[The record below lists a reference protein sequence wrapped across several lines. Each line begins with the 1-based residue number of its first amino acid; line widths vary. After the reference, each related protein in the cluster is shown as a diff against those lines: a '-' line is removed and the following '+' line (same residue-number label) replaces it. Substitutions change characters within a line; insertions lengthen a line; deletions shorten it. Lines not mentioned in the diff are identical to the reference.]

1 MKVFSSIKNS
11 SQYVIRCS
19 LQIVNIRSALKEN
32 LSRGRSRNPD
42 TSEIELFVL
51 SDTSQLVK
59 VISHLVS
66 VSTLETV
73 SLKKQDEIKKL
84 NRTQFQNQK
93 FKSFAYHQSIPL
105 LTNGF
110 SFMFKVFCPKS
121 MLFKSEAIAPNG
133 SGVILISCRI

>member
-73 SLKKQDEIKKL
+73 SLKKWDEIKKL
-84 NRTQFQNQK
+84 NRT
-93 FKSFAYHQSIPL
+93 
-105 LTNGF
+105 
-110 SFMFKVFCPKS
+110 
-121 MLFKSEAIAPNG
+121 
-133 SGVILISCRI
+133 